1 MQYWQKSRSRD
12 QLEHE
17 INDRI
22 HIMFWSFVGKIKEGT
37 LTKIK
42 LLLSQIYLLEEVL
55 SLGTLST
62 YYSDFVANWIK
73 DLKKQMIKI
82 ILLLL
87 HYY

>member
-1 MQYWQKSRSRD
+1 MMSIMQYWQKSRSRD

-42 LLLSQIYLLEEVL
+42 LLPSQIYLLEEVL

-62 YYSDFVANWIK
+62 YHSDFVANWLILSLIG
-73 DLKKQMIKI
+73 LKI
-82 ILLLL
+82 
-87 HYY
+87 

>member
-12 QLEHE
+12 QLVHE

-22 HIMFWSFVGKIKEGT
+22 HMMFWSFVRKIKEGT

-62 YYSDFVANWIK
+62 YYSDFVANWLSLPLIG
-73 DLKKQMIKI
+73 LKI
-82 ILLLL
+82 
-87 HYY
+87 